1 MRKQVQITV
10 SKETLED
17 MNKIKAIIFDKLGF
31 NLTNGNIISYLIKN
45 HKEKSN
51 VK

>member
-10 SKETLED
+10 TKETLEE
-17 MNKIKAIIFDKLGF
+17 MNKLKAIIFDKLGF
-31 NLTNGNIISYLIKN
+31 KLTNGNVISYLIKN